1 MFHGSYKK
9 DVRIDWERA
18 TQTVKVRWTD
28 YEKVLKG
35 AKGYSRYGSKQI
47 KCGVKYTRAEATA
60 ELTAYAEREQQKS
73 IERAEAIRKDTKA
86 VTTSA
91 SLGKTHKVVA
101 AAFLRLLENCRI
113 TSSERPQTI
122 NDCRN
127 DVNRFADW
135 LDKHHPNIELHRI
148 TKVIA
153 EDYCKHLS
161 KSYSYSSVKTYK
173 AHLVYTFNSII
184 DIFEES
190 PVKYSN
196 PFARVKL
203 SNAVNNTVEGRKDI
217 YTLEQLT
224 HILKRAG
231 ESKKYKQPACVQRFA
246 FFYMLMVTG
255 WRIGDVARLTW
266 DAVDFKKRVIT
277 NLHSKTVK
285 TTGVHTKV
293 YMTKLMEEVFTALS
307 EFDRPKEYK
316 NFVFS
321 VNREGVKNLQQ
332 RNVTNAQTHI
342 DNMRKEL
349 GLHEVEKR
357 GKNEMHA
364 HTIHSIRGSFIT
376 HMGGKRFSETLVD
389 YLAGHNLK
397 GVNKQHYNR
406 YDSDPEY
413 YTRDIIE
420 EVEKLVDAR
429 HAFHVA
435 MYGENTANGL
445 MCDGDGVSFLFD
457 EGAKALMEPRY
468 WTEDAVSE
476 LCNYAAFGHPTST
489 IKRVII
495 RLNKLRA
502 EEGARKVDAAFVAK
516 HLRRH

>member
-1 MFHGSYKK
+1 MFHRSYKK
-9 DVRIDWERA
+9 DVQVVWERA
-18 TQTVKVRWTD
+18 SQTVKVRWTD

-35 AKGYSRYGSKQI
+35 AKGYSRYGSKQL
-47 KCGVKYTRAEATA
+47 KCGVRYTRAEATA

-73 IERAEAIRKDTKA
+73 IERAEAIRREGKA
-86 VTTSA
+86 ATTSA
-91 SLGKTHKVVA
+91 SFGKAQKVVA
-101 AAFLRLLENCRI
+101 AAFLRLLDNNRI

-161 KSYSYSSVKTYK
+161 KSFSYSSVKTYK

-203 SNAVNNTVEGRKDI
+203 STTVNNTVEGRKDI
-217 YTLEQLT
+217 YSLEQLT

-277 NLHSKTVK
+277 NLHSKTVN

-293 YMTKLMEEVFTALS
+293 YMTKLMKEVFTALS
-307 EFDRPKEYK
+307 EYDRPKEYK

-342 DNMRKEL
+342 DNMREEL

-357 GKNEMHA
+357 GKNKMHA

-376 HMGGKRFSETLVD
+376 HMGGKRFPETLVD

-445 MCDGDGVSFLFD
+445 MFDGDGVSFLFD

-468 WTEDAVSE
+468 WTEDAVRE
-476 LCNYAAFGHPTST
+476 LCNYAAFGHPTSA

-495 RLNKLRA
+495 RLNELRA